1 MSGGTLLISR
11 AVKLFPHYKKQLED
25 VYGFND
31 VTVTDVDKDGLNTII
46 NDLNPRIVLMGSG
59 FYQAGTPYMAGELLK
74 KFPDLNL
81 AVVSLHD
88 YPLRL
93 AAWFIWHGTKS
104 YVSLWEGYDEFQRG
118 LRTVREGKQYISPL
132 VQGRIEQSSEWP
144 DIKNK
149 MTKRQFECLV
159 MLCSG
164 FIPERIGA
172 ELQISKRTVSNTL
185 AAMYKIFHAE
195 NREEMVAL
203 AWELDLISKRDIRF
217 FDRRDK
223 EKRTGNN

>member
-1 MSGGTLLISR
+1 MPGGTLLISR
-11 AVKLFPHYKKQLED
+11 AVKLFPYYKQRLEGA
-25 VYGFND
+25 YGFND

-74 KFPDLNL
+74 RFPNLNL
-81 AVVSLHD
+81 AVISMYD

-93 AAWFIWHGTKS
+93 AAWFIWHGAKS

-118 LRTVREGKQYISPL
+118 LYAIREGKQYISPL
-132 VQGRIEQSSEWP
+132 AQDLIEQKTEWP
-144 DIKNK
+144 DTKGKI
-149 MTKRQFECLV
+149 TKRQLECLI

-164 FIPERIGA
+164 FIPERIGT

-203 AWELDLISKRDIRF
+203 AWELDLVSKRDIRF
-217 FDRRDK
+217 FDRRAK
-223 EKRTGNN
+223 K